1 MSNLTRSLSTFD
13 GRSLLS
19 LQQAVEREAKRR
31 AATSSL
37 LSFTE
42 YTFRRYEAAAPHRQ
56 IAEQLERVLR
66 GEIDRLMLL
75 VPPRHGKS
83 ELASRRF
90 PAYYL
95 GRFPDRH
102 FISAS
107 ASFALA
113 EDFGR
118 DVRNLMRSEE
128 YTQVF
133 DTRLAEDQQAKGR
146 WNTQADG
153 SYFAVG
159 VGGALYGRGAH
170 VLMVDD
176 PFASMSDA
184 RSEQKRKEAHN
195 WFTGTAYNR
204 LEKGGAIVIIGH
216 RTHQDDLQG
225 RLLAQQATGGDK
237 WEVVELKALSPS
249 GEALWPEKFD
259 RDALERIKAN
269 TTAQDFAALYQQEP
283 TQEVGSYFKEEWLI
297 PILDLPARSVLNVYG
312 ASDYAVTS
320 DGGDYTVHV
329 VIGIDP
335 KRRMFLLDLWRQQT
349 SSNVWIEAW
358 CDLVTKW
365 KPTFWAEEKTQITS
379 GVGPFIT
386 TRARERQ
393 AYTKRE
399 QFPTRHDKAV
409 RAQSIRGRMELDGLY
424 VPARAPWLPDLKAE
438 LLSFPRGKHDD
449 QVDALGLVG
458 QLLDKWAPGGVSKL
472 EPDSFRPLPID
483 YVALYPRPVEP
494 LLSLKVL

>member
-1 MSNLTRSLSTFD
+1 MSSLTRSLSTFD

-37 LSFTE
+37 LGFTE

-128 YTQVF
+128 YAQVF
-133 DTRLAEDQQAKGR
+133 DTGLAEDSQAKGR
-146 WNTQADG
+146 WTTQAGG
-153 SYFAVG
+153 SYFATG

-170 VLMVDD
+170 IALIDD
-176 PFASMSDA
+176 PFSSMADA
-184 RSEQKRKEAHN
+184 RSEPIRRELHA
-195 WFTGTAYNR
+195 WYTGTLYNR
-204 LEKGGAIVIIGH
+204 LERKGAIVIIGH

-225 RLLAQQATGGDK
+225 RLLAQQAAGGDK

-259 RDALERIKAN
+259 RDAL
-269 TTAQDFAALYQQEP
+269 
-283 TQEVGSYFKEEWLI
+283 
-297 PILDLPARSVLNVYG
+297 
-312 ASDYAVTS
+312 AV
-320 DGGDYTVHV
+320 
-329 VIGIDP
+329 
-335 KRRMFLLDLWRQQT
+335 
-349 SSNVWIEAW
+349 
-358 CDLVTKW
+358 C
-365 KPTFWAEEKTQITS
+365 
-379 GVGPFIT
+379 
-386 TRARERQ
+386 
-393 AYTKRE
+393 
-399 QFPTRHDKAV
+399 
-409 RAQSIRGRMELDGLY
+409 
-424 VPARAPWLPDLKAE
+424 
-438 LLSFPRGKHDD
+438 
-449 QVDALGLVG
+449 
-458 QLLDKWAPGGVSKL
+458 
-472 EPDSFRPLPID
+472 
-483 YVALYPRPVEP
+483 
-494 LLSLKVL
+494 